1 MANGHPASSIYQP
14 HWRYP
19 PKLKGLSGIY
29 LNTAIRNL
37 AFGLMSIFI
46 PIYIYKITGS
56 LASVFLFYSLW
67 QAVQLIAIVPIAKLI
82 SKIGP
87 DVSML
92 ISNITRSVYLIFLAL
107 AASSPLFLWMAPIF
121 GSITVP
127 LYWLP
132 YHTAFSS
139 ESKRKKLSRQLV
151 TISNITRLATIFAP
165 LLGGFIADKLGF
177 GTLFPIGIF
186 LLIASSLPIFL
197 DEYNKKEP
205 IYSLSELG
213 KYTFAPK
220 NRSLFLAFL
229 FQGIESAVNSTAW
242 PLILYFAL
250 PNLEKIGGLTT
261 FTLIVSLV
269 TINWLAKRLNQFK
282 TIPLVFGNIIRNFAW
297 LLRAITTNPLLITVS
312 DPIYQLASIPVN
324 LPYNILIYQRGEKH
338 SLSFFVERELATHSG
353 AFLSSFI
360 IFLLLSF
367 GIPWPAI
374 ALLAIW
380 GTNLM
385 TIFLIKFANHQKN

>member
-29 LNTAIRNL
+29 LNAAIRNL

-46 PIYIYKITGS
+46 PIYIYKIAGS
-56 LASVFLFYSLW
+56 LASVFLFFSIW
-67 QAVQLIAIVPIAKLI
+67 QAVQLVAIVPVAKLI

-87 DVSML
+87 DISML
-92 ISNITRSVYLIFLAL
+92 TSNITRSIYLIFLVL
-107 AASSPLFLWMAPIF
+107 AASSPLFLWAAPIF

-139 ESKRKKLSRQLV
+139 QSKRKKLSRQLAA
-151 TISNITRLATIFAP
+151 ISNITRLATIFAP
-165 LLGGFIADKLGF
+165 LLGGFIADKFGF
-177 GTLFPIGIF
+177 GALFPIGIF

-205 IYSLSELG
+205 IYSLPELG
-213 KYTFAPK
+213 KYTLAPK
-220 NRSLFLAFL
+220 NRGLFTAFL
-229 FQGIESAVNSTAW
+229 FQGIESVANSTAW

-250 PNLEKIGGLTT
+250 PDLEKIGELTT
-261 FTLIVSLV
+261 FTLIVSLI
-269 TINWLAKRLNQFK
+269 TINWLAKRLNQFE
-282 TIPLVFGNIIRNFAW
+282 TVPLVLGNIIKSFAW
-297 LLRAITTNPLLITVS
+297 LLRAITASPLLISVS
-312 DPIYQLASIPVN
+312 DPIYQLASIPVD
-324 LPYNILIYQRGEKH
+324 LPYNILIYQQGEKH
-338 SLSFFVERELATHSG
+338 SLSFFVERELAIHGG

-360 IFLLLSF
+360 IFLLLFF

-380 GTNLM
+380 GVNLM
-385 TIFLIKFANHQKN
+385 TIFLIKFANP